1 MTVAISLS
9 GRIRSLFFLG
19 FLLDCLPDFAS
30 MLASKL
36 ASKLVLRLA
45 TAWAI
50 MLAFC
55 LLFFAVPAGAG
66 GPKYVAGTSY
76 FNSSLAGTPLTW
88 AQGQVT
94 YYTDQGDLS
103 PILANAAANTFVANA
118 VGVWTAVPTAALAIT
133 SGGQLAEDVN
143 GSNVIRNANGT
154 LSEPADIEPS
164 ATGTPV
170 GIVYDYDGSV
180 TDALLGS
187 GAGVAGQCFYNAV
200 FGGVDNFGTDADF
213 LHALVVINGQCAL
226 QSSQLPDVEYRLVRV
241 LGSVLGLGWSQ
252 LNLNVITG
260 NPVATSDDFAGFP
273 VMHDVDPLNC
283 VPITLCYPNPYQ
295 LASDD
300 QAAIS
305 RLYPV
310 TGANQSSF
318 PGSQVFAAITARIYG
333 SVYFVGAA
341 GSATQGMEG
350 VNVVARWIDPS
361 TGLPSGQ
368 FAVSS
373 VSGFLFC
380 GNAGNAVTG
389 LTDALGT
396 AYSEFCATS
405 PGVQGFF
412 DLGGLPLPGG
422 AGSAQY
428 QLAVEG
434 LDPTWSIGVGP
445 YAPLQVAPSG
455 SAQPILLAVV
465 PGTDVE
471 QDILMS
477 GSAQPVPQWAASE
490 TWASPAAIP
499 TGGDWMGSVSSFGGL
514 PWFSISAKA
523 NRTLSVAITSLD
535 ESGNP
540 SELKF
545 QPVLGMW
552 PVAAPQ
558 GTPPGAFTPSSFN
571 TGIWGVTRLDAQIAI
586 SGVFLVSI
594 PDWRGDGRPDY
605 HYHAHLLYGD
615 AVAPARVGV
624 SGGAVAITGTGF
636 WQGLT
641 VSVGAA
647 SVTPLA
653 VSAGA
658 MTVALPPQ
666 TDSLQTITITDPTSG
681 AFSTMTGIVTFGAA
695 ASDNIVFVESTNP
708 STPVDTQAPNPVTV
722 RVVAADQ
729 VTPVAGATVGWS
741 ANNGVALSACGGAS
755 SCSAISDESGNAS
768 TWISPAATGSSAI
781 TATLAP
787 GAYASSKSVSA
798 TVVGTSAPL
807 DIGITQTYS
816 WVAAGATVAL
826 PVTARV
832 MDGTA
837 PISGD
842 TVNFTVAIGTG
853 ALSAPSAVTNSGG
866 YASVMLTL
874 TSLAAQVQVKACVA
888 PSNSPCQS
896 FYVTPVAAALLKL
909 QPVAGAAQAITLGQ
923 TFQPVIARVTDS
935 ASPPDL
941 VLGASVTFQTTV
953 MRPAGSAPAG
963 GGDSGGNP
971 GLPVILSVTQASVQ
985 SDVNGL
991 ASVTPST
998 GGFSGPLEVQVAAT
1012 AGTTAAV
1019 LYVLQAF
1026 PPL

>member
-1 MTVAISLS
+1 MISASLC
-9 GRIRSLFFLG
+9 RIRSLF
-19 FLLDCLPDFAS
+19 CN
-30 MLASKL
+30 LAF
-36 ASKLVLRLA
+36 RLA
-45 TAWAI
+45 TA
-50 MLAFC
+50 LAMI
-55 LLFFAVPAGAG
+55 LFFAVPAGAG

-76 FNSSLAGTPLTW
+76 FTSTVAGSPLTW

-103 PILANAAANTFVANA
+103 PVLLNADANAFVASA
-118 VGVWTAVPTAALAIT
+118 VSVWTAVPTAALAIT
-133 SGGQLAEDVN
+133 SGGQLAEDVS
-143 GSNVIRNANGT
+143 GSNVIRNSNGT
-154 LSEPADIEPS
+154 LTEPTDIQPS

-170 GIVYDYDGSV
+170 GIVYDYDGTV

-200 FGGVDNFGTDADF
+200 FGGVDSFGTDADF
-213 LHALVVINGQCAL
+213 LHALVVINGQCAQ
-226 QSSQLPDVEYRLVRV
+226 QSSQFPDVEYRLVRV

-260 NPVATSDDFAGFP
+260 NPPATADDFAGYP

-283 VPITLCYPNPYQ
+283 IPITLCYPNPYQ

-310 TGANQSSF
+310 TAANQSSF
-318 PGSQVFAAITARIYG
+318 PGSQIFAATTARIYG

-350 VNVVARWIDPS
+350 ANVVARWIDPS

-389 LTDALGT
+389 LDGPLGI

-405 PGVQGFF
+405 PAVEGFF

-428 QLAVEG
+428 QITVEG

-455 SAQPILLAVV
+455 SAQPILLTVV
-465 PGTDVE
+465 PGTNLE

-477 GSAQPVPQWAASE
+477 GSAQPVPQWSVSE
-490 TWASPAAIP
+490 TWTKPAAIP
-499 TGGDWMGSVSSFGGL
+499 TGGDWMGSVSGFGSL
-514 PWFSISAKA
+514 PWFSIPAKA
-523 NRTLSVAITSLD
+523 NRTLSVAITSFD

-540 SELKF
+540 SESKF
-545 QPVLGMW
+545 QPVIGVW

-571 TGIWGVTRLDAQIAI
+571 TGIWGITRLDAQILMSSA
-586 SGVFLVSI
+586 FLVGIS
-594 PDWRGDGRPDY
+594 DWRGDGRPDY
-605 HYHAHLLYGD
+605 HYHAHVLYGD
-615 AVAPARVGV
+615 AVAPTRVGV
-624 SGGAVAITGTGF
+624 NGGAVAVTGIGF
-636 WQGLT
+636 SPELA
-641 VSVGAA
+641 VSVGGTSA
-647 SVTPLA
+647 TPLA
-653 VSAGA
+653 VDAGA
-658 MTVALPPQ
+658 LVVALPAQ
-666 TDSLQTITITDPTSG
+666 ADSLQTITITDPASG
-681 AFSTMTGIVTFGAA
+681 AFSTMTGTVTFGAA
-695 ASDNIVFVESTNP
+695 ATDNIVLVESTNP
-708 STPVDTQAPNPVTV
+708 STPVGTQAANPVTV
-722 RVVAADQ
+722 RVVASDS

-741 ANNGVALSACGGAS
+741 ATNSVVLSACGGTS
-755 SCSAISDESGNAS
+755 SCSAVSDESGNAS
-768 TWISPAATGSSAI
+768 TWISPAVTGSSTI

-787 GAYASSKSVSA
+787 GAYSSSKSVST
-798 TVVGTSAPL
+798 TVVGTSASL
-807 DIGITQTYS
+807 DIGLTQPYS
-816 WVAAGATVAL
+816 WVAAGASVTL
-826 PVTARV
+826 PLTARV
-832 MDGTA
+832 MDGTSA
-837 PISGD
+837 LSGD
-842 TVNFTVAIGTG
+842 TVNFTVAIGSG
-853 ALSAPSAVTNSGG
+853 ALSSSSAVTNSSG
-866 YASVMLTL
+866 YAGVTLTL
-874 TSLAAQVQVKACVA
+874 TGIAAQVQVKACVA
-888 PSNSPCQS
+888 PLNSPCQS
-896 FYVTPVAAALLKL
+896 FYVTPVAASLLKL

-923 TFQPVIARVTDS
+923 TFQPVIAQVTDS

-953 MRPAGSAPAG
+953 MRPAGSASAG

-971 GLPVILSVTQASVQ
+971 ALPVILSVSQTSVL
-985 SDVNGL
+985 SDANGL

-1012 AGTTAAV
+1012 AGANAAIR
-1019 LYVLQAF
+1019 YVLQAF